1 MDTQCEMV
9 VREMNGSMKKY
20 YDALKRTNNMVDAS
34 ATAILITAGVGY
46 AKDKWDTH
54 PDWDD
59 AENVAKIY
67 ADSNNKR
74 FGYNKDRINSSK
86 KRLGYAKK
94 ILEELRAGNKG
105 SST

>member
-1 MDTQCEMV
+1 
-9 VREMNGSMKKY
+9 MNGSMKKY

-46 AKDKWDTH
+46 ADGKWDTH
-54 PDWDD
+54 PDWND
-59 AENVAKIY
+59 AEAVAKIY

-94 ILEELRAGNKG
+94 ILEELRAGNTGTSK
-105 SST
+105 